1 MVNTLPCFNN
11 CDPKLTPL
19 FSLSL
24 IHRVTTTVGKEKV
37 VLEKMKEEKSRDV
50 GDVERLDAPN
60 TRQRRGVGRK
70 FWGAV
75 FISLLL
81 LHVFLRPVSYG
92 MSGCM
97 TGSSSEKNIERR
109 VKYIL
114 KHTPLIGKTTD
125 QQQLLPQRRNKY

>member
-1 MVNTLPCFNN
+1 
-11 CDPKLTPL
+11 
-19 FSLSL
+19 
-24 IHRVTTTVGKEKV
+24 
-37 VLEKMKEEKSRDV
+37 MKDEKSRDV

-92 MSGCM
+92 MSGCLS
-97 TGSSSEKNIERR
+97 GSSSEKNIERR
-109 VKYIL
+109 VKHIL
-114 KHTPLIGKTTD
+114 KHTPLIGKIPN
-125 QQQLLPQRRNKY
+125 QQVLPQEHDTEYTDKLSRWTQ